1 MKKFTALLA
10 AMMALLM
17 LFTACAKTPADD
29 SNEPVNTIE
38 GAPLE
43 LLGGLVTDAN
53 IEIMCENAELSAE
66 NVEWLLGLSADDYT
80 ANVANGAISMAMMS
94 AQAHMVALLECKDFE
109 TAKAV
114 KEKLHTQFDI
124 RRWVCVIPEMCYVID
139 SGKYVFFVAS
149 GMEYGEALLNGFKAL
164 AQDNVGERLDVE
176 GATGKVEMNE
186 DMGMDDVD
194 PDMGVDDMGMAE

>member
-10 AMMALLM
+10 ALMALLM
-17 LFTACAKTPADD
+17 LFTACAKTPA
-29 SNEPVNTIE
+29 EPVNTIE
-38 GAPLE
+38 GAPMD
-43 LLGGLVTDAN
+43 LLGGLVTDAK
-53 IEIMCENAELSAE
+53 IEIMCENAELSAD

-149 GMEYGEALLNGFKAL
+149 GVEYGEALLNGFKAL

-176 GATGKVEMNE
+176 GATG
-186 DMGMDDVD
+186 GMDDGI
-194 PDMGVDDMGMAE
+194 MDDMAE

>member
-17 LFTACAKTPADD
+17 LFTACAKTPADVTK
-29 SNEPVNTIE
+29 EPVNTIE
-38 GAPLE
+38 GAPME
-43 LLGGLVTDAN
+43 LLGGLVTDA
-53 IEIMCENAELSAE
+53 EIPFMCENAELSAE
-66 NVEWLLGLSADDYT
+66 NVEWLLGLTADDYS
-80 ANVANGAISMAMMS
+80 ANVVNGAVSMAMMS

-109 TAKAV
+109 AAKAV

-149 GMEYGEALLNGFKAL
+149 GVDFGEALLTGFKAL

-176 GATGKVEMNE
+176 GATGKVDMNE
-186 DMGMDDVD
+186 DID
-194 PDMGVDDMGMAE
+194 PEMGVDDMGMAE